1 MNKMHLSR
9 LIGQHEFW
17 LGLLVVALAVGLS
30 ISTDEFLSLG
40 NLTDVATSY
49 AILGILACGLFVVL
63 ISGGIDISFPAMT
76 AIAQYAMASWVIGH
90 GGNFALA
97 LIIAIAVGLLLG
109 AQPAFAATIQTLP

>member
-49 AILGILACGLFVVL
+49 AILGILACGMFVVL

-76 AIAQYAMASWVIGH
+76 AIAQFFISSWRLPPGST
-90 GGNFALA
+90 FAL
-97 LIIAIAVGLLLG
+97 
-109 AQPAFAATIQTLP
+109 

>member
-49 AILGILACGLFVVL
+49 AILGIGLWAVCGADFRRDRHL
-63 ISGGIDISFPAMT
+63 ISGDDRDSPVCNG
-76 AIAQYAMASWVIGH
+76 Q
-90 GGNFALA
+90 
-97 LIIAIAVGLLLG
+97 LG
-109 AQPAFAATIQTLP
+109 YRSRR